1 MWKKL
6 VHIRVHTLQETQQ
19 TGIARNIV
27 KVHCNLRLVDNIE
40 TIGHSDANI
49 DWSSSDEDLD
59 WLAGLSFYELYFK
72 IFWTSQLWFSLQD
85 EVA

>member
-40 TIGHSDANI
+40 TIGHSNACLLYTSDAA
-49 DWSSSDEDLD
+49 DE
-59 WLAGLSFYELYFK
+59 
-72 IFWTSQLWFSLQD
+72 
-85 EVA
+85 